1 MVELMTTAAIEDYL
15 KSIYLLSSRSETV
28 TTSAIAASMHVS
40 AASSTNM
47 VKKLA
52 ERKLVR
58 HSPYRGVELTPAGE
72 KIALEI
78 IRHHRLVEL
87 FLQQTLGLPWDQVHA
102 EADKL
107 EHVLSDQLEDRIAS
121 MLGDPVTD
129 PHGDPIPDK
138 EGRMVLPKVQ
148 TLAEM
153 PVGETAI
160 VRRVSDQTPEH
171 LRYLGELGLVP
182 NARVAKLEQM
192 PFQGPVR
199 VRIGQAEH
207 VLDDQFARAILVS
220 PLSRRRTTGRGKS
233 K

>member
-1 MVELMTTAAIEDYL
+1 MPTAAIEDYL
-15 KSIYLLSSRSETV
+15 KSIYLLSSRSDTV
-28 TTSAIAASMHVS
+28 TTSALAASMHVS

-52 ERKLVR
+52 GRKLVR

-72 KIALEI
+72 KIALEV

-87 FLQQTLGLPWDQVHA
+87 FLQQTLGLPWDQVHV

-107 EHVLSDQLEDRIAS
+107 EHVLSDELEDRIAM
-121 MLGDPVTD
+121 MLGNPVTD

-138 EGRMVLPKVQ
+138 EGRMVLPEAQ
-148 TLAEM
+148 ALADL

-171 LRYLGELGLVP
+171 LRYLGGLGLVP
-182 NARVAKLEQM
+182 NARVSKLEQM
-192 PFQGPVR
+192 PFEGPVR
-199 VRIGQAEH
+199 VRVGQEEH

-220 PLSRRRTTGRGKS
+220 PLSPARSAAKGKS